1 MIPKQ
6 NNENDIFDILWAIEA
21 PETLT
26 QSLEKDSVVNETTKK
41 PTPNVVTPI
50 VEIAETKPVSEEK
63 IQEPVIITEK
73 ITEHY
78 DVEETQEADNWGQSV
93 QEEAHISVQ
102 QTTEQNKE
110 KNKSIA
116 RLLSASIFGAKY
128 LVTSVFIFGA
138 LLLSTNYAA
147 YTNIAKSYLFED
159 QIALESQ
166 TLLNWVDASY
176 IEKEEEIVVEKKT
189 KQEREEEIKKAE
201 KETENI
207 QNQFSI
213 KKLVDKLDKEDINLD
228 IAIVPYEN
236 RIIIPKIGKNIPLID
251 IEETKVEWK
260 DQLDNIFMKELEQGI
275 VRYPGSAIPWEKWN
289 SFIFGH
295 SSNFPWIAG
304 DYNDVFSRLG
314 QVEVWDIVYSYYGQ
328 KKYKYQIKEKKV
340 ISPTDVSIL
349 KRDKNK
355 SELTLMTCW
364 PIGTTLNR
372 LILVW
377 EIIEE

>member
-147 YTNIAKSYLFED
+147 YTNIAKSYLF
-159 QIALESQ
+159 
-166 TLLNWVDASY
+166 
-176 IEKEEEIVVEKKT
+176 KK
-189 KQEREEEIKKAE
+189 KK
-201 KETENI
+201 K
-207 QNQFSI
+207 
-213 KKLVDKLDKEDINLD
+213 
-228 IAIVPYEN
+228 
-236 RIIIPKIGKNIPLID
+236 
-251 IEETKVEWK
+251 
-260 DQLDNIFMKELEQGI
+260 
-275 VRYPGSAIPWEKWN
+275 
-289 SFIFGH
+289 
-295 SSNFPWIAG
+295 
-304 DYNDVFSRLG
+304 
-314 QVEVWDIVYSYYGQ
+314 
-328 KKYKYQIKEKKV
+328 
-340 ISPTDVSIL
+340 
-349 KRDKNK
+349 
-355 SELTLMTCW
+355 
-364 PIGTTLNR
+364 
-372 LILVW
+372 
-377 EIIEE
+377 

>member
-176 IEKEEEIVVEKKT
+176 IKKEEEIVVEKKT

>member
-78 DVEETQEADNWGQSV
+78 GVEETQEADNWSQTV